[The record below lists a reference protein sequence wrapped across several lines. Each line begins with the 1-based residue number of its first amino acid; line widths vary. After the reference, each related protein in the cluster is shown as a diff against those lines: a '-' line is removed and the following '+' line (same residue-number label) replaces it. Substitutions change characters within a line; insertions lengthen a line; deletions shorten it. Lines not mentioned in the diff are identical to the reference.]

1 MKFHHLLLG
10 AALLAAFPKVA
21 FAEDASNNRLHAA
34 WDALAKGEGEFLSSQ
49 QFASLNNL
57 AYQAA
62 IVRICEGHEL
72 DHESFR
78 RKIEDVINHADKDLS
93 DEQAD
98 LREAAVLVAFGARF
112 GLFLAEGSD
121 DNGKAG
127 FCASADEIKASQDIS
142 VLAK

>member
-1 MKFHHLLLG
+1 MKFHHFLLG

-21 FAEDASNNRLHAA
+21 MAEDAANNRLHAA
-34 WDALAKGEGEFLSSQ
+34 WDALAKGEGEFLSTK

-62 IVRICEGHEL
+62 IVRLCDGHEL
-72 DHESFR
+72 DHEAFR
-78 RKIEDVINHADKDLS
+78 RKIEDVIKDTDKKLS

-121 DNGKAG
+121 DSKPE
-127 FCASADEIKASQDIS
+127 FCASADEIKSSQDIS

>member
-1 MKFHHLLLG
+1 MKFHHFLLG

-21 FAEDASNNRLHAA
+21 MAEDASSHRLHSA
-34 WDALAKGEGEFLSSQ
+34 WDALAKGEGEFLSTK

-62 IVRICEGHEL
+62 IVRLCDGYEL
-72 DHESFR
+72 DHEAFR
-78 RKIEDVINHADKDLS
+78 RKIEDVIKDTDKKLS

-121 DNGKAG
+121 DSKPG

-142 VLAK
+142 VLAQ

>member
-1 MKFHHLLLG
+1 MKFHHYLLG

-21 FAEDASNNRLHAA
+21 FAEDATNHRLHAA
-34 WDALAKGEGEFLSSQ
+34 WDALAKGEGEFLTTK

-62 IVRICEGHEL
+62 IVRVCDGHEL
-72 DHESFR
+72 DHEAFR
-78 RKIEDVINHADKDLS
+78 RKIEDVIKDTDKKLS

-121 DNGKAG
+121 DSKAG

>member
-1 MKFHHLLLG
+1 MKFHHFLLG
-10 AALLAAFPKVA
+10 AVLLATFPKTA
-21 FAEDASNNRLHAA
+21 FAEDASNHRLHAA
-34 WDALAKGEGEFLSSQ
+34 WDALAKGEGEFLTSK

-62 IVRICEGHEL
+62 IVRICDGHEL
-72 DHESFR
+72 DHDAFR
-78 RKIEDVINHADKDLS
+78 NRIQDVINDSDKKLS

-121 DNGKAG
+121 DSKAG
-127 FCASADEIKASQDIS
+127 FCASADEIKASKDVS